1 MAERN
6 VQEKSRHFGSNDEQ
20 EVFDE
25 ETRPQQTRAKVV
37 QTQSESCTAR
47 RPSVRRKRDYS
58 SQVKWAYELNQDLY
72 RCHIEADKSVH
83 GYSGR
88 LKKLWDQCHPEL
100 DHMTSKHLTTQATR
114 IVKKGLVKETRINTE
129 HVIEQEDN
137 NAEKDQENDKQENN
151 MEGDNQEQESR
162 SSSENQEKHVRPG
175 KERFNEEKILE
186 VVEKIKPEWI
196 RNYEDYLRVEIRSR
210 EFTTK
215 KDRKIEDIEIIA
227 VNRIMEEVI
236 DEMGNN
242 IDLWHINVME
252 YVTAITLLG
261 RHGKLRE
268 KRYKKTARKTPG
280 WIINITNRINAI
292 RRKLSHINLILQCQ
306 KENKYTKK
314 QKYIERG
321 LKKKYGSVR
330 RSRLLE
336 MEAIL
341 KHDLKV
347 QAKILRDRKVVAERQ
362 RINSLF
368 YSSPKDVYKDF
379 RKNGSIK
386 VKEAP
391 SEEDVKNFWNGIWGH
406 EGVYNEQNEWISKLR
421 DNYCK
426 DVKPTIN
433 HIKLEHF
440 LKINES
446 LKNNTSPGLDLI
458 VGYWIK
464 NCHSTRKKTFE
475 LFKEVSKGEKDL
487 PEWLVKARTT
497 LAAKN
502 EETRNPKNYRP
513 IACENIMMK
522 TYTGTLAL
530 LLNEHLN
537 ENNIIAP
544 EQAGA
549 KKGMWGCTDQLLI
562 NRVVT
567 NEVTKGRRNVN
578 MIWWDYKKAYDSVP
592 HAWIIEALKLAK
604 VPGNIIGAIQHL
616 IRKWQTE
623 LNIPTVNGNIRIG
636 EILYKKGVFQGDYL
650 SVILFILSLNPLSF
664 LLNETEGYKMAINTI
679 YEKIIMHLFFVDDLK
694 LYAATLQQSKL
705 QLDIVTTFS

>member
-1 MAERN
+1 MECHYPPPRVIAPTIGILPWTKKEIKDLDILTRKQLTINGSFHAASDVHRLYSRRKEGGRGLTSIEDVYINRTIIIAEHLEKAQDTNSILKLVRIHEERN
-6 VQEKSRHFGSNDEQ
+6 IMRLAKEFNEMYMEESHDSNNMKDAIKRSHEKAWKS
-20 EVFDE
+20 
-25 ETRPQQTRAKVV
+25 KV
-37 QTQSESCTAR
+37 T
-47 RPSVRRKRDYS
+47 
-58 SQVKWAYELNQDLY
+58 
-72 RCHIEADKSVH
+72 H
-83 GYSGR
+83 GYYLSQIEKEDEISKVETNAWLKQR
-88 LKKLWDQCHPEL
+88 L
-100 DHMTSKHLTTQATR
+100 TS
-114 IVKKGLVKETRINTE
+114 
-129 HVIEQEDN
+129 HV
-137 NAEKDQENDKQENN
+137 
-151 MEGDNQEQESR
+151 EGFICAIQEQEL
-162 SSSENQEKHVRPG
+162 NG
-175 KERFNEEKILE
+175 KSTHPL
-186 VVEKIKPEWI
+186 PLTGSW
-196 RNYEDYLRVEIRSR
+196 RSR
-210 EFTTK
+210 
-215 KDRKIEDIEIIA
+215 I
-227 VNRIMEEVI
+227 
-236 DEMGNN
+236 
-242 IDLWHINVME
+242 
-252 YVTAITLLG
+252 
-261 RHGKLRE
+261 
-268 KRYKKTARKTPG
+268 
-280 WIINITNRINAI
+280 
-292 RRKLSHINLILQCQ
+292 S
-306 KENKYTKK
+306 
-314 QKYIERG
+314 YIH
-321 LKKKYGSVR
+321 
-330 RSRLLE
+330 

-368 YSSPKDVYKDF
+368 YSSPKDVYRDF

-391 SEEDVKNFWNGIWGH
+391 SEEDVKNFWNGLWGH

-530 LLNEHLN
+530 LLDEHLN

-578 MIWWDYKKAYDSVP
+578 MIWLDHKKAYDSVP

-604 VPGNIIGAIQHL
+604 VPDNIIGAIQHL

-650 SVILFILSLNPLSF
+650 SVILFILS
-664 LLNETEGYKMAINTI
+664 
-679 YEKIIMHLFFVDDLK
+679 
-694 LYAATLQQSKL
+694 
-705 QLDIVTTFS
+705 

>member
-1 MAERN
+1 
-6 VQEKSRHFGSNDEQ
+6 
-20 EVFDE
+20 
-25 ETRPQQTRAKVV
+25 
-37 QTQSESCTAR
+37 
-47 RPSVRRKRDYS
+47 
-58 SQVKWAYELNQDLY
+58 
-72 RCHIEADKSVH
+72 
-83 GYSGR
+83 
-88 LKKLWDQCHPEL
+88 
-100 DHMTSKHLTTQATR
+100 
-114 IVKKGLVKETRINTE
+114 
-129 HVIEQEDN
+129 
-137 NAEKDQENDKQENN
+137 
-151 MEGDNQEQESR
+151 
-162 SSSENQEKHVRPG
+162 
-175 KERFNEEKILE
+175 
-186 VVEKIKPEWI
+186 
-196 RNYEDYLRVEIRSR
+196 
-210 EFTTK
+210 
-215 KDRKIEDIEIIA
+215 
-227 VNRIMEEVI
+227 
-236 DEMGNN
+236 
-242 IDLWHINVME
+242 
-252 YVTAITLLG
+252 
-261 RHGKLRE
+261 
-268 KRYKKTARKTPG
+268 
-280 WIINITNRINAI
+280 
-292 RRKLSHINLILQCQ
+292 
-306 KENKYTKK
+306 
-314 QKYIERG
+314 
-321 LKKKYGSVR
+321 
-330 RSRLLE
+330 

-347 QAKILRDRKVVAERQ
+347 QAGILRDRKVVAERQ

-368 YSSPKDVYKDF
+368 YSSPKDVYRDF
-379 RKNGSIK
+379 RNNGSIK

-406 EGVYNEQNEWISKLR
+406 EGVHNEQNEWISKLR

-458 VGYWIK
+458 VGYWMK

-530 LLNEHLN
+530 LLDEHLN
-537 ENNIIAP
+537 ENNIIAS

-567 NEVTKGRRNVN
+567 KEVTKGRRNVN
-578 MIWWDYKKAYDSVP
+578 MIWLNYKKAYDPVP

-604 VPGNIIGAIQHL
+604 VPANIIVAIQHL

-636 EILYKKGVFQGDYL
+636 DILYKKGVFQGDYL

-679 YEKIIMHLFFVDDLK
+679 YEKIITHLFFVDDLK
-694 LYAATLQQSKL
+694 LYSVTLQQSKL
-705 QLDIVTTFS
+705 QLDIVTTFSRDIGMTFGEDKCGYICIERGRKKSLGKSIIMNGVTVRELEEGEPYRYLGQDETIGYRREAKQG